1 MEVEEE
7 DGPLEEWT
15 VKELKDEC
23 KALGVSDKGK
33 KTELIVRIKE
43 AKAAVEEPTE
53 EAAVEEAVIEEAAVE
68 EAAVE
73 EAAVEEA
80 AAEEATVEEAAA
92 EEPAAEEPVA
102 EESAAEEPAAEEP
115 VVEEAAVEEPEA
127 MEVEE
132 DGPLEEWTLKEL
144 KEECKTLGLSEK
156 GKKAAIIER
165 IKEAKATPV
174 EEV

>member
-1 MEVEEE
+1 MGE

-43 AKAAVEEPTE
+43 AKAAVEEP
-53 EAAVEEAVIEEAAVE
+53 AAGEP
-68 EAAVE
+68 
-73 EAAVEEA
+73 
-80 AAEEATVEEAAA
+80 AA
-92 EEPAAEEPVA
+92 EEPAAEEPAAA
-102 EESAAEEPAAEEP
+102 EPGVEEPAT
-115 VVEEAAVEEPEA
+115 EEAVVEEPEA

-144 KEECKTLGLSEK
+144 KEECKALG
-156 GKKAAIIER
+156 
-165 IKEAKATPV
+165 
-174 EEV
+174 